1 MIRADGSCKNIR
13 YRRNEQGPRGDTR
26 KTNNDGETSMTIL
39 ILLQR
44 IGQRFTDL
52 VVGIEEARLLEHR
65 FKALS
70 KLTDAQLAERGLKRE
85 QIPQAVWDYTIHA

>member
-1 MIRADGSCKNIR
+1 
-13 YRRNEQGPRGDTR
+13 
-26 KTNNDGETSMTIL
+26 MTIL

-52 VVGIEEARLLEHR
+52 VVGIEEARVLAHR

-70 KLTDAQLAERGLKRE
+70 RLTDAQLAERGLTRK